1 MKRLRGF
8 TLIEL
13 MIVVVVVAILA
24 AIAIPAWQ
32 RYAYRSRRPDG
43 QELLI
48 RIAQAEER
56 YYTNYNRYPVSLS
69 SIGFNTDP
77 APSEHGYYTATVA
90 LPAGDAA
97 GTGFIATAQPQ
108 GDQAADVCQSLSID
122 NTGDKQPDSTKA
134 AQNTNGPCWAN

>member
-77 APSEHGYYTATVA
+77 APSEHGYYTATIA

-108 GDQAADVCQSLSID
+108 GAQADDVCQNLSID
-122 NTGDKQPDSTKA
+122 NTGDKQPDVTKA
-134 AQNTNGPCWAN
+134 AQNTNGPCWAQ